1 MGPESYRAVAR
12 PVEVRTEERR
22 SVFLCRL
29 EPARDEAAA
38 RAAVDAARTRHGDA
52 GHHCWA
58 FLIGPGGAVRRS
70 SDDGEPSGTAGT
82 PMLEVLSGA
91 GLSDV
96 VAVVTRWFGGVLL
109 GTGGLVR
116 AYSGAVSAAV
126 AEATVVRRT
135 PVTLAEAVVGHESA
149 GRLEHDLRA
158 RGVTVRDVDYA
169 AEVTLHLAVPP
180 TDVHHLAASVA
191 ALTSGQARWA
201 VTGSDWV
208 DLPA

>member
-29 EPARDEAAA
+29 EPVRDEEAA
-38 RAAVDAARTRHGDA
+38 RAAVGAARTRHGDA
-52 GHHCWA
+52 GHHCSA

-70 SDDGEPSGTAGT
+70 SDDGEPSGTAGM

-91 GLSDV
+91 GVSDV
-96 VAVVTRWFGGVLL
+96 VAVVSRWFGGVLL

-116 AYSGAVSAAV
+116 AYSGVVATAVQQAAFV
-126 AEATVVRRT
+126 QRT
-135 PVTLAEAVVGHESA
+135 PVALAEAVVGHEIA

-169 AEVTLHLAVPP
+169 AEVTLRLAVPP
-180 TDVHHLAASVA
+180 AYLDDVAAAVA

-201 VTGSDWV
+201 VTGSAWV
-208 DLPA
+208 DLPS

>member
-1 MGPESYRAVAR
+1 MGPESYLAVAR

-29 EPARDEAAA
+29 EPVRDEEAA

-52 GHHCWA
+52 GHHCSA
-58 FLIGPGGAVRRS
+58 FLVGPGGAVRRFH
-70 SDDGEPSGTAGT
+70 DDGEPSGTAGM

-96 VAVVTRWFGGVLL
+96 VAVVSRWFGGVLL

-126 AEATVVRRT
+126 QEAVLVRRT
-135 PVTLAEAVVGHESA
+135 PMALAEAVVGHESA

-158 RGVTVRDVDYA
+158 RGVNVRGVDYGGSVTVR
-169 AEVTLHLAVPP
+169 LAVPP
-180 TDVHHLAASVA
+180 GDVDDLAASVA

-208 DLPA
+208 DLPG